1 MEQELEALDA
11 HQSCAFKEPG
21 HDKKAR
27 KETVS
32 ASRCPVHSLWTH
44 LFLLVDNLKSLPN
57 IQSLSFCSLWEA
69 ANITLWLQA
78 QKSKA
83 RIV

>member
-1 MEQELEALDA
+1 MEQELETLDA

-27 KETVS
+27 KEM
-32 ASRCPVHSLWTH
+32 
-44 LFLLVDNLKSLPN
+44 
-57 IQSLSFCSLWEA
+57 
-69 ANITLWLQA
+69 A

>member
-1 MEQELEALDA
+1 MEQELETLDA
-11 HQSCAFKEPG
+11 HLSCAFKEPG

-27 KETVS
+27 KEMVS
-32 ASRCPVHSLWTH
+32 ATRCPVHSLWTH

-57 IQSLSFCSLWEA
+57 IQSLSFCRLWEA
-69 ANITLWLQA
+69 ANIRLWLQP